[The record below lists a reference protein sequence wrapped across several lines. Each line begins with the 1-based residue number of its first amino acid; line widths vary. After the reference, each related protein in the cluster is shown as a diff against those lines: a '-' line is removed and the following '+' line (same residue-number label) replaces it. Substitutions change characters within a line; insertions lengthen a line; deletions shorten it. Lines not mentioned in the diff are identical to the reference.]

1 MIVDLFSDVKRVYNQ
16 KELKIN
22 QINGFDAIMPEKEYF
37 SFNPNLFDKM
47 EQAIYSQ
54 KSENEEFISAY
65 EIAEG
70 NEEY

>member
-47 EQAIYSQ
+47 E
-54 KSENEEFISAY
+54 
-65 EIAEG
+65 
-70 NEEY
+70 